1 MAFLPV
7 TKFMGHDRQ
16 DLLIVIFVMLEEIF
30 GETDRTLS
38 AYGVRMQVT
47 RACLHHSNFITWI
60 TDPLAQLLNLVLQE
74 SFFVW

>member
-7 TKFMGHDRQ
+7 TKFMGNDRQ
-16 DLLIVIFVMLEEIF
+16 DLLIVLLVMLEELF
-30 GETDRTLS
+30 GEADRALS
-38 AYGVRMQVT
+38 AYCVRMQVT
-47 RACLHHSNFITWI
+47 RTCLHHSDFITWI